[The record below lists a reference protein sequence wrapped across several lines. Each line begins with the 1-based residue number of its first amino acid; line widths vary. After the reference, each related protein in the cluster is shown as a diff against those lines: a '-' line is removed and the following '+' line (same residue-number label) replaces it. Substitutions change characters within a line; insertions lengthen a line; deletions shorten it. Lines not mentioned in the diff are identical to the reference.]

1 MMLMSENVQ
10 ADSGLQWSKMNKQ
23 WSGKELS
30 GVCSV
35 IVLTFRMETL
45 RYREEKG

>member
-1 MMLMSENVQ
+1 
-10 ADSGLQWSKMNKQ
+10 MNKQ

-45 RYREEKG
+45 RYREERVRYHRSE